1 MISKPPRLASYL
13 PFWTG
18 AADRSN
24 TSGKPM
30 DLNMKI
36 LGEKASKARRIG
48 NRERGFTLLETLIV
62 IAMSMTLMAVSVLAL
77 QPTLQQFRAK
87 AAIGQVK
94 STLRQARELAV
105 SERRSIVVQFV
116 GNNTIQLF
124 EVLEPTNTIAST
136 PLLTVPIEGGV
147 QFMTYS
153 GETDTPDGFGIP
165 SSGGVEFGGVSG
177 GGPTTG
183 MQFQSD
189 GTFTDGSGNPING
202 TVFLGAPSVKSSA
215 GAVTVL
221 GNTGRVRQY
230 YYTGSGWVK

>member
-1 MISKPPRLASYL
+1 MRNHRAKP
-13 PFWTG
+13 TNG
-18 AADRSN
+18 H
-24 TSGKPM
+24 T
-30 DLNMKI
+30 
-36 LGEKASKARRIG
+36 AR
-48 NRERGFTLLETLIV
+48 NRERGFTFLETLIV
-62 IAMSMTLMAVSVLAL
+62 IAMSMTLMAVSMLGL

-124 EVLEPTNTIAST
+124 QVLEPTNAVAST
-136 PLLTVPIEGGV
+136 PFLTVPISGGV
-147 QFMTYS
+147 QFMTFS

-165 SSGGVEFGGVSG
+165 SAGGVEFGGIS

-189 GTFTDGSGNPING
+189 GTFTDGTGNPING
-202 TVFLGAPSVKSSA
+202 TVFLGASNFKSSA

-230 YYTGSGWVK
+230 YYTGPGWTK